1 MIFLGPLISMAISAI
16 SAATTTI
23 GAGLSTMA
31 TTLLKIAGPL
41 LEVVGKTAFD
51 VGVQLLVNSISPREL
66 GARAQLSDKKP
77 DNFNSINNYINHL
90 KNDIELDKTKFE
102 NMNDTEKLASDAI
115 GLGIIMKGI
124 EEKKGFE
131 IPMNVWVDLAKLDI
145 QNPKEINAILDTFK
159 SGLDMFV
166 GYVENK
172 LDENKE
178 IEVGNKLV
186 DMYQKL
192 DPNISKNEIE
202 QKVVSMEINK

>member
-16 SAATTTI
+16 SAVATTI

-31 TTLLKIAGPL
+31 TTLLKVAGPA
-41 LEVVGKTAFD
+41 LEAVGKIAFD
-51 VGVQLLVNSISPREL
+51 VGVQLLVNSMSPREL

-77 DNFNSINNYINHL
+77 EDFDSINDYINHL
-90 KNDIELDKTKFE
+90 KNDIELDKAKFE

-145 QNPKEINAILDTFK
+145 QNPKEVNAILDTFK

-166 GYVENK
+166 GYVENR

-202 QKVVSMEINK
+202 QKVISMEINK